1 MIEYTDIVT
10 NETGIIELWKKDEY
24 QKFTSDEFLDFLNK
38 TVSENV
44 FAANMIDVLVD
55 IITESLTAKIKEDVE
70 IYDEEF
76 KIEEYLALPL
86 IKDNCVSGPL
96 KGYIE
101 ILKCCNEEELEEIF
115 DDVRLD
121 WKQLK
126 NGGDVK

>member
-70 IYDEEF
+70 IHDVLENVICEMIKFTEEVE
-76 KIEEYLALPL
+76 KT
-86 IKDNCVSGPL
+86 K
-96 KGYIE
+96 K
-101 ILKCCNEEELEEIF
+101 
-115 DDVRLD
+115 
-121 WKQLK
+121 
-126 NGGDVK
+126 

>member
-70 IYDEEF
+70 IHDALENIICEMIKFTEEV
-76 KIEEYLALPL
+76 E
-86 IKDNCVSGPL
+86 
-96 KGYIE
+96 
-101 ILKCCNEEELEEIF
+101 
-115 DDVRLD
+115 
-121 WKQLK
+121 K
-126 NGGDVK
+126 NKK